1 MLFTLSCSLSPGSP
15 GSAGE
20 LGDSKMLMIKDDEIG
35 TIFEF
40 RGGGREP
47 GERLFF

>member
-20 LGDSKMLMIKDDEIG
+20 LGDSKMLIINGDEIG
-35 TIFEF
+35 TIFGQK
-40 RGGGREP
+40 RGKLGVI
-47 GERLFF
+47 FS

>member
-20 LGDSKMLMIKDDEIG
+20 LGDGKMLMINDDEIG
-35 TIFEF
+35 AIFGQK
-40 RGGGREP
+40 RGKLGV
-47 GERLFF
+47 FSS